1 MTDIE
6 HAVITIL
13 AEQAMQDPAAITGD
27 MTIEELGLDSLGLV
41 EAIFAIE
48 ERFDISIPFNSA
60 EPGALGIDLT
70 SVASIVDAVKGL
82 MAQEAA

>member
-1 MTDIE
+1 MNDIK

-13 AEQAMQDPAAITGD
+13 AEQAMQDPATITGD
-27 MTIEELGLDSLGLV
+27 MTMEDLGLDSLGLV

-48 ERFDISIPFNSA
+48 ERFAISIPFNSA

>member
-1 MTDIE
+1 MNDIE

-13 AEQAMQDPAAITGD
+13 AEQAMQDPATITGE

-48 ERFDISIPFNSA
+48 ERFDISIPFNST
-60 EPGALGIDLT
+60 EPGALGVDLT